1 MKHFRRKSGVSNH
14 SGSSDERRH
23 SKVGVTKEDVARLK
37 VRTASV
43 ADPILEAVQEAQPF
57 EQAADTFHDNMNR
70 QSYFSVGEDG
80 QQQLLRDVFGQPIT
94 VPDVSNPTRS
104 RDERPLDTI
113 RSFEYAV
120 SGDPTWA
127 QQLETPQYGFHV
139 RPEFINYFNTN
150 VNNIQPMYDEQGN
163 MIQTQQQAP
172 AMMMGEQPV
181 YQPPVRNDLENGKKK
196 KKRNFFGR
204 KKK

>member
-1 MKHFRRKSGVSNH
+1 MFKRKSHLSVG
-14 SGSSDERRH
+14 GGDDEKRQ
-23 SKVGVTKEDVARLK
+23 SKVEVTKEDQARLK

-43 ADPILEAVQEAQPF
+43 NDPILDAVNEAQPF

-70 QSYFSVGEDG
+70 QSYFSADG
-80 QQQLLRDVFGQPIT
+80 DNVLRDVFGQPIAQ
-94 VPDVSNPTRS
+94 PDISNPTRA

-127 QQLETPQYGFHV
+127 QQLETPQYGFRV
-139 RPEFINYFNTN
+139 RPDFPQFGNQNPYDANGN
-150 VNNIQPMYDEQGN
+150 LIQSSSNMNQMSGEQGVY
-163 MIQTQQQAP
+163 QAP
-172 AMMMGEQPV
+172 QRDPE
-181 YQPPVRNDLENGKKK
+181 DGKKK

>member
-1 MKHFRRKSGVSNH
+1 MKHFRRKSGLSNH
-14 SGSSDERRH
+14 SGEGDEHRH
-23 SKVGVTKEDVARLK
+23 SRVEVSKEDAARLK

-43 ADPILEAVQEAQPF
+43 ADPILDAVHEAQPF

-80 QQQLLRDVFGQPIT
+80 QQQILRDVFGQPIT
-94 VPDVSNPTRS
+94 VPDVSNPTRA

-120 SGDPTWA
+120 SGDPSWA

-139 RPEFINYFNTN
+139 RPDFMNYFNTN
-150 VNNIQPMYDEQGN
+150 INSQPMYDEQGN
-163 MIQTQQQAP
+163 MIQQQQQQMP
-172 AMMMGEQPV
+172 MMMGEQQV
-181 YQPPVRNDLENGKKK
+181 YQPPVHNELDGGKKK
-196 KKRNFFGR
+196 KKRNFFSR